1 MLPDPRIKF
10 HGLIV
15 YPPPQPPT
23 SVPLSTPRP
32 CSTFLPSLPSRRST
46 ANTACASPKST
57 TPRRWRGRGE
67 CGVPSVPVRGRA
79 EGASR
84 SPCASATG
92 PCEQPFPLL
101 SRMLT
106 GACLRLS
113 GQRSVFRR
121 SNLACRHLTL
131 RVFNAVW
138 WMALTNMEVFLD
150 CSNRSFIS

>member
-1 MLPDPRIKF
+1 MTCDVFIDSCVTFSSLRCSQTQPGNVSLIFSSLRLFHCIIFPRLASK
-10 HGLIV
+10 HERADRCVARSTDKVSWSHSV
-15 YPPPQPPT
+15 YSPPAPLFPT

-92 PCEQPFPLL
+92 PCEQPFLL
-101 SRMLT
+101 
-106 GACLRLS
+106 
-113 GQRSVFRR
+113 
-121 SNLACRHLTL
+121 
-131 RVFNAVW
+131 
-138 WMALTNMEVFLD
+138 
-150 CSNRSFIS
+150 